1 MIEDIIIAS
10 GIYFIYTMMI
20 LILIQDLDHKMSA
33 NMKIKTIDFF
43 ANLLYFKSTWLIIIF
58 LYIIGVILY
67 RIDFICNISIAII
80 LFAGCNGIIYKF
92 LCEFSGEYSR
102 LKKS

>member
-20 LILIQDLDHKMSA
+20 LIFIQDLDHKMSS
-33 NMKIKTIDFF
+33 NMKIKVIDFF
-43 ANLLYFKSTWLIIIF
+43 ANLLFFKLTWIILLLIWLIGIIF
-58 LYIIGVILY
+58 YKF
-67 RIDFICNISIAII
+67 DFICNISISII
-80 LFAGCNGIIYKF
+80 LWSGFNGIIYKF